1 MGIRLLILVLLSAV
15 LMTLDHR
22 FHHLDNVRS
31 GLSALVYPLR
41 FIVNLPGDMLD
52 WSADTF
58 TSRETLQEENKTLRT
73 QNQLLK
79 AELQK
84 LTFLQVEN
92 QQLRALL
99 DSSKTIAERVLIAE
113 LLSVDLD
120 PYKRQVVI
128 NKGSREEIYVGQPII
143 DASGVMGQV
152 VHVGPFS
159 STALLITDPS
169 HALPV
174 QVNRNG
180 LRAIATGTGSEN
192 SIELPHLPNNADVLV
207 GDLLVSSGLGCVFPT
222 GYPVGRIT
230 QIDTDP
236 SLPFA
241 KVYVE
246 PTARLNRSR
255 EVLLVWPQQA
265 QAQEACADTNPQ
277 EKSGVSK

>member
-1 MGIRLLILVLLSAV
+1 
-15 LMTLDHR
+15 MTLDHR
-22 FHHLDNVRS
+22 FHHLDTVRS
-31 GLSALVYPLR
+31 SLSALVYPLR
-41 FIVNLPGDMLD
+41 FLVNMPGDMLD
-52 WSADTF
+52 WTSDTF
-58 TSRETLQEENKTLRT
+58 TTREVLQEENSTLRT
-73 QNQLLK
+73 QNELLK

-99 DSSKTIAERVLIAE
+99 DSSKTIGERVLIAE

-120 PYKRQVVI
+120 PYKRQIVI
-128 NKGSREEIYVGQPII
+128 NKGSRDEVYAGQPLI

-180 LRAIATGTGSEN
+180 LRAIATGVGSEN
-192 SIELPHLPNNADVLV
+192 MIELPHLPNNADVLV

-241 KVYVE
+241 KIFVE

-255 EVLLVWPQQA
+255 EVLLVWPEQSQQ
-265 QAQEACADTNPQ
+265 QEGCTRQDPESDT
-277 EKSGVSK
+277 EVKK

>member
-1 MGIRLLILVLLSAV
+1 
-15 LMTLDHR
+15 
-22 FHHLDNVRS
+22 
-31 GLSALVYPLR
+31 
-41 FIVNLPGDMLD
+41 
-52 WSADTF
+52 
-58 TSRETLQEENKTLRT
+58 
-73 QNQLLK
+73 
-79 AELQK
+79 
-84 LTFLQVEN
+84 
-92 QQLRALL
+92 
-99 DSSKTIAERVLIAE
+99 
-113 LLSVDLD
+113 
-120 PYKRQVVI
+120 
-128 NKGSREEIYVGQPII
+128 
-143 DASGVMGQV
+143 MGQV

-180 LRAIATGTGSEN
+180 LRAIAIGVGSEN

-207 GDLLVSSGLGCVFPT
+207 GDLLVSSGLGCVFPS

-255 EVLLVWPQQA
+255 EVLLVWPEQSQQQQA
-265 QAQEACADTNPQ
+265 CHQKEQPTESEG
-277 EKSGVSK
+277 EK

>member
-1 MGIRLLILVLLSAV
+1 
-15 LMTLDHR
+15 MTLDHR

-31 GLSALVYPLR
+31 GLSTLVYPLR
-41 FIVNLPGDMLD
+41 FMVNLPGEILD
-52 WSADTF
+52 WTSDTF
-58 TSRETLQEENKTLRT
+58 TSRGTLQEENKTLRI

-92 QQLRALL
+92 QHLRALL
-99 DSSKTIAERVLIAE
+99 KSSKSIGERVMIAE

-120 PYKRQVVI
+120 PYKRQIVI
-128 NKGSREEIYVGQPII
+128 NKGSREGVYPGQPII

-174 QVNRNG
+174 QITRNG
-180 LRAIATGTGSEN
+180 LRAIAIGVGKEN
-192 SIELPHLPNNADVLV
+192 TIELPHLPNNADVLV

-222 GYPVGRIT
+222 GYPVGRII
-230 QIDTDP
+230 QIDTNP

-241 KVYVE
+241 KVIVK
-246 PTARLNRSR
+246 PSARLNRSR
-255 EVLLVWPQQA
+255 EVLLVWPQQSR
-265 QAQEACADTNPQ
+265 QQSACMKKGLAPG
-277 EKSGVSK
+277 KGKGK

>member
-1 MGIRLLILVLLSAV
+1 
-15 LMTLDHR
+15 MTLDHR
-22 FHHLDNVRS
+22 YHHLDSVRS

-41 FIVNLPGDMLD
+41 FVVNLPGQMLD
-52 WSADTF
+52 WTSDTF
-58 TSRETLQEENKTLRT
+58 TTRETLQEENQTLRT

-99 DSSKTIAERVLIAE
+99 DSSKAIGERVLIAE

-120 PYKRQVVI
+120 PYKRQIVI
-128 NKGSREEIYVGQPII
+128 NKGSRDDVYVGQPII

-180 LRAIATGTGSEN
+180 LRAIAIGIGSEN
-192 SIELPHLPNNADVLV
+192 RIELPHLPNNADVLV

-241 KVYVE
+241 KIYVE

-255 EVLLVWPQQA
+255 EVLLVWPEQSKRQESCSGQHQA
-265 QAQEACADTNPQ
+265 VQS
-277 EKSGVSK
+277 EKEEK